1 VGQRRVRC
9 RNFQNYRMRLKNLS
23 GLRCASCIGIIAF
36 VFASK
41 AALPAPDPD
50 DGGLVLPPGF
60 RAIVV
65 ADKLGPTRFITVATN
80 GDIYVKKTRAGV
92 IGLRDTKGD
101 GRADVVRTF
110 GNEVGGGTGVA
121 VRNQWLYVS
130 SNDAVYRYKLN
141 PGELVPTDAPEAIV
155 VGLPPGQ
162 RQHEAKAFAFDES
175 NHLYVEVGCPSN
187 SSGDPDRAPGAKGVD
202 PAGLFVQHGGFW
214 RFDADKTNQDQVKD
228 GFHFSTGMRHSVSV
242 AWNPDSKALFITLMG
257 RDQLNT
263 VDGTDYTAED
273 NADRPAE
280 EFHILKE
287 GSNFGWPY
295 TYFDF
300 LTKKRMLSPEF
311 GGDNKKA
318 DDSGKYPDPLVAL
331 PAHWAFLQMAY
342 YNGTQFPEK
351 YQHGMFIASHGSW
364 NRAPLP
370 QAGYKVVYLPFNKKG
385 MPDGSYEIFA
395 DNFAGVAEVHGPND
409 AQHRPCGLAVGPDGS
424 LYVSDSEKGKIWRII
439 YTGEMNTNAQKMPVA
454 APAANAPV
462 IVAETPGAK
471 LYRQGCAT
479 CHMADG
485 GGVGTMQPPLMGSKV
500 VAGNP
505 VQLIHVVLEGPD
517 KVLPADRVHY
527 SNKMPAMDMLSDEQ
541 VANVLTYI
549 RQRFGGGAS
558 AIQPSQVA
566 AERRQ

>member
-1 VGQRRVRC
+1 
-9 RNFQNYRMRLKNLS
+9 MSLKNVI
-23 GLRCASCIGIIAF
+23 GLRFAFCIGVLAF
-36 VFASK
+36 VFTCK

-50 DGGLVLPPGF
+50 DGGLVLQPGF

-65 ADKLGPTRFITVATN
+65 ADKLGLTRFMTVATN
-80 GDIYVKKTRAGV
+80 GDIYVKKTRGGV

-101 GRADVVRTF
+101 GRADVIRTF

-130 SNDAVYRYKLN
+130 SNDAVYRYRLT
-141 PGELVPTDAPEAIV
+141 PGELVPTGSPEAIV

-175 NHLYVEVGCPSN
+175 GHLYVEVGCPSN
-187 SSGDPDRAPGAKGVD
+187 SGGDPDRAPGAKGVD

-263 VDGTDYTAED
+263 VDANDYTAED

-295 TYFDF
+295 TYYD
-300 LTKKRMLSPEF
+300 LEAKKRMVSPEF

-342 YNGTQFPEK
+342 YDGNQFPQK
-351 YQHGMFIASHGSW
+351 YRHGMFIASHGSW
-364 NRAPLP
+364 NRAPLL
-370 QAGYKVVYLPFNKKG
+370 QAGYKVVFLPFNKGG
-385 MPDGSYEIFA
+385 MPDGSYEVFA

-409 AQHRPCGLAVGPDGS
+409 ALHRPCGLAVGPDGS

-439 YTGEMNTNAQKMPVA
+439 YTGEMNTNAQKMPVPVVT
-454 APAANAPV
+454 APSTNPPV
-462 IVAETPGAK
+462 AVTPGGK
-471 LYRQGCAT
+471 LYQQICAT

-485 GGVGTMQPPLMGSKV
+485 YGVSNMQPPLMGSKV
-500 VAGNP
+500 VSGDP

-517 KVLPADRVHY
+517 KVLPSERVRY
-527 SNKMPAMDMLSDEQ
+527 SNKMPAMAVFTDEQ
-541 VANVLTYI
+541 LAQVLTYV
-549 RQRFGGGAS
+549 RQQFGGGAS
-558 AIQPSQVA
+558 AIQASQVA
-566 AERRQ
+566 AERKP